1 MPPQMMAVEEQEE
14 VANPPRPGQE
24 PYHDHP
30 DSPESKKSLQKSP
43 PRAVAPAGVLMGDER
58 RRSFSDSDAES
69 SDEDAFAY
77 DAANRVSDIPP
88 MLGPIETGGGIE
100 LPSRVGSRISR
111 RSTRGSRAPTI
122 PRRSSRRTPSTEAAI
137 LESNARL
144 STIMD
149 SPALPQSNQHLQAD
163 GGTLPIR
170 LPFGSSEPSPERE
183 RSPGHSAA
191 SSAYRQ
197 ALAPPPVRGGSGRVS
212 TGFVPGHRTQDSFHA
227 DGYDGADVE
236 ARAEIVDRS
245 QSGST
250 HMSGRSRRSKHF

>member
-14 VANPPRPGQE
+14 VENPPRPGQE

-30 DSPESKKSLQKSP
+30 DSPESKKSQKSP

-58 RRSFSDSDAES
+58 RRSFSDSDSES

-77 DAANRVSDIPP
+77 DTANRVSEIPP
-88 MLGPIETGGGIE
+88 MLGPMG
-100 LPSRVGSRISR
+100 SRVSR

-137 LESNARL
+137 LENNARL
-144 STIMD
+144 STIVD

-170 LPFGSSEPSPERE
+170 LPFGSTDPSPER
-183 RSPGHSAA
+183 SPGNSAA

-197 ALAPPPVRGGSGRVS
+197 ALAPPPVIAGSGRVS
-212 TGFVPGHRTQDSFHA
+212 TGFVPGHRMQDSYHA

-250 HMSGRSRRSKHF
+250 HMSGRSRRLKHF

>member
-14 VANPPRPGQE
+14 LEPSPPSRPVQE
-24 PYHDHP
+24 PYRDDP
-30 DSPESKKSLQKSP
+30 ESPASKKSRKSET
-43 PRAVAPAGVLMGDER
+43 RAVAPAGVLAGGER
-58 RRSFSDSDAES
+58 RRQSSDSESDS

-77 DAANRVSDIPP
+77 DSSHRVSEIPP

-111 RSTRGSRAPTI
+111 RSTRGGQAPTI
-122 PRRSSRRTPSTEAAI
+122 PRRSSRRTASTEAAI
-137 LESNARL
+137 LENSARL
-144 STIMD
+144 SRITD
-149 SPALPQSNQHLQAD
+149 SSPMIPDNQHLQPS

-170 LPFGSSEPSPERE
+170 LPFGSTEPSPE

-197 ALAPPPVRGGSGRVS
+197 ALAPPPSISSHGRVS
-212 TGFVPGHRTQDSFHA
+212 TGYVQGHRTQDSFHN
-227 DGYDGADVE
+227 DSYVGADVE
-236 ARAEIVDRS
+236 TKAEIVDRS

-250 HMSGRSRRSKHF
+250 QMSGRSRRSRHL